1 MEGCF
6 ISLNEGRS
14 PNSLTGLHW
23 HNGKK
28 PYFTASETG
37 SPSSLLGHLW
47 QYPGEGNELF
57 HYSLSNMEAYT
68 LLSAIVGKT
77 WGGVI
82 SFFPWGWSE
91 IQQLFSNSIFLT
103 KLPFLIFIYICFC
116 LCFVCVYFLERSLSR
131 RKFLHHYSSVP
142 GFL

>member
-23 HNGKK
+23 QNGKK
-28 PYFTASETG
+28 PYFTASETE

-47 QYPGEGNELF
+47 QYPGEGNGLL

-82 SFFPWGWSE
+82 SFFPWGLSE

-103 KLPFLIFIYICFC
+103 KLPFLIFIYIC
-116 LCFVCVYFLERSLSR
+116 LCFLCVCFLERSLSK